1 MLSVM
6 RDILSNK
13 LSEPSASSK
22 VMSDIDKEKFL
33 VQYRNVILHS
43 LSTEKV
49 NKTEA
54 LKMLSKYLKE
64 DNLLKQS
71 ISS

>member
-1 MLSVM
+1 
-6 RDILSNK
+6 
-13 LSEPSASSK
+13 
-22 VMSDIDKEKFL
+22 MSDVDKVKFL
-33 VQYRNVILHS
+33 VQHRNVILNS

-54 LKMLSKYLKE
+54 LKMLSKYLKK
-64 DNLLKQS
+64 DNLLKHT